1 MYLKKSRKYQIGRES
16 LIKGSS
22 TRAGT
27 KYGNFI
33 KGNKDKLMISYLRD
47 QTLDYAM
54 AGTCGVVYQGR
65 ESLISPFLGS
75 CNSQLVSKNWH

>member
-1 MYLKKSRKYQIGRES
+1 MYLKKSRKYHIGRAS

-33 KGNKDKLMISYLRD
+33 KGNKDKLMISYFRD
-47 QTLDYAM
+47 PTLDYAM
-54 AGTCGVVYQGR
+54 AGTCGIVYQGW
-65 ESLISPFLGS
+65 ESL
-75 CNSQLVSKNWH
+75 NSSYL